1 MFQAHEITDYVKGA
15 LVESLQN
22 QFHWM
27 SNSTRTTAIRK
38 VSHCARVY
46 VRVVCVC
53 VRACVRACVY
63 MRVRR
68 MCVRAYVCVGGGGG
82 EGVER
87 ESGGRRDKYRLD
99 E

>member
-1 MFQAHEITDYVKGA
+1 MLQAHEITDYVKGA

-53 VRACVRACVY
+53 VRACVRVYACASYVRACV
-63 MRVRR
+63 
-68 MCVRAYVCVGGGGG
+68 CVCVWGGGG
-82 EGVER
+82 
-87 ESGGRRDKYRLD
+87 
-99 E
+99 

>member
-53 VRACVRACVY
+53 VRACVRACICVC
-63 MRVRR
+63 VVCACVR
-68 MCVRAYVCVGGGGG
+68 MCVCGGGGR
-82 EGVER
+82 GVER